1 MKKRK
6 SSDHNFE
13 TKMELTPM
21 IDCVF
26 LLIMFFILTTQITVN
41 IEQVTLPFA
50 LEGEPEKRENTTDVM
65 LIMNVRL
72 SSAEDAPARAG
83 EIVYQGRELN
93 AKQLREM
100 LDAEVAYDAAPPP
113 RGRGR
118 AKEVGPNN
126 VQLSQLE
133 ILIRYDKHVRSEYLR
148 TIFEQC
154 QKAGVYKLKL
164 ATTQPEG

>member
-6 SSDHNFE
+6 SSDHDFDM
-13 TKMELTPM
+13 KMDLTPM

-41 IEQVTLPFA
+41 IEEVTLPFA
-50 LEGEPEKRENTTDVM
+50 LEGKPEKRNNTDTVM
-65 LIMNVRL
+65 LIMNVRQ
-72 SSAEDAPARAG
+72 SQSPEAAARAG
-83 EIVYQGRELN
+83 EIVYRGKVLN
-93 AKQLREM
+93 TKTLRAM
-100 LDAEVAYDAAPPP
+100 LDEEVAYDAALPP

-133 ILIRYDKHVRSEYLR
+133 ILIRYDKHVKSEYLR
-148 TIFEQC
+148 DIFEQC

-164 ATTQPEG
+164 ATTQP

>member
-6 SSDHNFE
+6 RTTHDFD
-13 TKMELTPM
+13 TKMDLTPM

-26 LLIMFFILTTQITVN
+26 LLIMFFILTPQITVN
-41 IEQVTLPFA
+41 IEEVTLPFA
-50 LEGEPEKRENTTDVM
+50 LEGKPEKRDTTAAVM
-65 LIMNVRL
+65 LIMNVRK
-72 SSAEDAPARAG
+72 SQADDAASRAG
-83 EIVYQGRELN
+83 EIVYQGKVLN
-93 AKQLREM
+93 TQTLRAM
-100 LDAEVAYDAAPPP
+100 LDDEVAYDAAPPP

-133 ILIRYDKHVRSEYLR
+133 ILIRYDKHVKSEYLR

-164 ATTQPEG
+164 ATTQP

>member
-1 MKKRK
+1 
-6 SSDHNFE
+6 
-13 TKMELTPM
+13 M

-41 IEQVTLPFA
+41 IEEVTLPFA
-50 LEGEPEKRENTTDVM
+50 LEGKPEKRNNTDTVM
-65 LIMNVRL
+65 LIMNVRQ
-72 SSAEDAPARAG
+72 SQSPEAAARAG
-83 EIVYQGRELN
+83 EIVYRGKVLN
-93 AKQLREM
+93 TKTLRAM
-100 LDAEVAYDAAPPP
+100 LDEEVAYDAALPP

-133 ILIRYDKHVRSEYLR
+133 ILIRYDKHVKSEYLR
-148 TIFEQC
+148 NIFEQC

-164 ATTQPEG
+164 ATTQP

>member
-6 SSDHNFE
+6 SSDRNFD
-13 TKMELTPM
+13 TKMDLTPM

-41 IEQVTLPFA
+41 IEEVTLPFA
-50 LEGEPEKRENTTDVM
+50 LEGKPEKRNNTDTVM
-65 LIMNVRL
+65 LIMNVRQ
-72 SSAEDAPARAG
+72 SQSPEAAARAG
-83 EIVYQGRELN
+83 EIVYRGKVLN
-93 AKQLREM
+93 TKTLRAM
-100 LDAEVAYDAAPPP
+100 LDEEVAYDAALPP

-133 ILIRYDKHVRSEYLR
+133 ILIRYDKHVKSEYLR
-148 TIFEQC
+148 NIFEQC

-164 ATTQPEG
+164 ATTQP

>member
-6 SSDHNFE
+6 RKDHDFD
-13 TKMELTPM
+13 TKMDLTPM

-41 IEQVTLPFA
+41 IEEVTLPFS
-50 LEGEPEKRENTTDVM
+50 LEGKPEKQANTDTVV
-65 LIMNVRL
+65 LILNVRQ
-72 SSAEDAPARAG
+72 SQVKGAPPRSGELISQGGEPLNIKTLRA
-83 EIVYQGRELN
+83 
-93 AKQLREM
+93 M
-100 LDAEVAYDAAPPP
+100 LEEEVAYDAGTPP

-118 AKEVGPNN
+118 TKEVGPNN

-133 ILIRYDKHVRSEYLR
+133 ILIRYDKHVKSEYLR

-154 QKAGVYKLKL
+154 QKVGVYKLKL
-164 ATTQPEG
+164 ATTQP